1 MGRTNHRNEKRHRS
15 ITARQRARPSAPGED
30 GASGTADLIERSGG
44 GPLQLKLPGY
54 EKAPEAPRRRTGGKK
69 SGRGAP
75 PDEAPALAPGTTTL
89 DRVHIA
95 MLLQAAGKSNALRT
109 MLKAESERGQ
119 DFLRLANALS
129 ALYPRDSEEKRLV
142 DAMLLAM
149 PK

>member
-1 MGRTNHRNEKRHRS
+1 MVGRRSLDLPRDAACAAATRPVRFELSADFKEKARRQLLGIYNHATEAGDEELRGALLKF
-15 ITARQRARPSAPGED
+15 IG
-30 GASGTADLIERSGG
+30 GAS
-44 GPLQLKLPGY
+44 
-54 EKAPEAPRRRTGGKK
+54 
-69 SGRGAP
+69 
-75 PDEAPALAPGTTTL
+75 PDEAPALSPGTTTL